1 MVNNG
6 ENILVEFDYQNITVI
21 DPNKIIDDNGR
32 VKERLI
38 NHEDL
43 VIYANLECNVV
54 PRTKLAVG
62 VPLDESLKTI
72 SVGKINFLNPGFKTF
87 LDDSYTDE
95 ITGKNTL
102 QGRGVN
108 QVNSNVKYAPNKSDN
123 YYVQQTLTSDG
134 QPGAVDNGL
143 LGITDISIT
152 YGTDFLPVIDMTLED
167 VKGRSLFEGGNNSP
181 YAAFFQLPYPM
192 FYLTIKGY
200 LGKAVRIPLMLYT
213 FTSSYDSNSGNFRVQ
228 LKFYSYKYSILSYIP
243 WGGMLAVPFMYSSI
257 IETKNETSTNQKSS
271 ETLVRSFSSGGYQ
284 KMKELYSEYKAKGL
298 IDENFPELT
307 IQQLQLRLNV
317 FLKNIYESFKKTN
330 LNLLNDID
338 DFEKNLE
345 LYRSEIVTYAD
356 SWTKTFLDEK
366 NPLIDNLG
374 RLNYLYKKEL
384 TDIFDADVRL
394 KGIILKY
401 NKLLENNKTLGKN
414 TPNSVPIDI
423 VCNSTSYCILI
434 SDIKS
439 TTDLDLKKTY
449 FQRTG
454 KEYPIGNQQI
464 TSDFEIEIGKEIK
477 GKDLYFYEGKNSFIE
492 KLNKIKEDFLKQ
504 KKSIEDGLTKSL
516 AESISA
522 SVDKGGIG
530 FEPTIRNVLAV
541 FFAQGEALLRLM
553 DDVHTKA
560 WNVREDRFRK
570 TAIFNNSTAS
580 SVDVKDLPENQ
591 TPVYPWPQIINKNDT
606 KKDGEKYELVYP
618 GDDSVATSLN
628 AFNPEIWPEV
638 EFIEEFIRGY
648 STRETKIPDPET
660 ISNSLVNPRR
670 LSLNSIEFPIGNDV
684 YGNTEEVKF
693 FFEMYERLIINS
705 FYERMNRDGV
715 YQYNIPFYTAEME
728 RLNIIDAL
736 GEDNP
741 YLSYKLKEYDLSDFL
756 SYLRDISN
764 QGQGPS
770 WQNYIRGEFNTPYI
784 RNDIK
789 NSFEILSSELL
800 ENNESKPS
808 LSIGNSDL
816 ITKYFTKN
824 VVVEN
829 FDFTDIY
836 PITDLSWIRN
846 YMAGAQNINFAIDTF
861 ITANVLN
868 YNETYKIVTNFDQS
882 QTSQKFPITNFVY
895 ETPNFT
901 QTLNLTNLKNFYENR
916 SFNKQYITEG
926 NVNYVNYNNN
936 LTATQTTSIL
946 NTPYFV
952 NAIQKG
958 VYEFRYN
965 SFNNY
970 PYKEAAYLFLNSLPL
985 TTTVEKYKTYEN
997 GVVKELDY
1005 VLATLKKYG
1014 AVHKLPYSWILK
1026 YGSVWHR
1033 YKTWVETGVDFLDD
1047 IWKDYDYAGNY
1058 DPITSAITKNY
1069 DLVIDGLPYKFVLQE
1084 DLTVGPLS
1092 KTVMNTGFYP
1102 KTLDDFNVFYQG
1114 VRVFD
1119 SSYEVNGT
1127 CKIAA
1132 TTNILEV
1139 LTISSP
1145 DLIPGS
1151 VLSGPNI
1158 ILGTTIL
1165 SQISG
1170 TIGGVGNYLISETY
1184 PTGLNVTNFKL
1195 ANVENIDYSS
1205 GDIQAA
1211 INDGS
1216 LYLNFDNNTVLSK
1229 FNGFDTFNVNRSLML
1244 KPWSCYAP
1252 IQNENFIYP
1261 LPSFGSPV
1269 NQIND
1274 ECFNNSGTIKKE
1286 LKNNPALFNGSIRNF
1301 WKAPNYGYFDDQK
1314 ISKPS
1319 PESYLKNIISES
1331 QPQENF
1337 SLNGQSSKYSKIDDV
1352 FGAFDKKALDILEKE
1367 FLLFSKSIY
1376 DYETTTSNNNEETQT
1391 QKDFRNF
1398 QGLMRLLMKV
1408 PKPKKTTPAEI
1419 IKEVQENQISVFESN
1434 FKNFMEYQV
1443 VLKYGNPSNFDKKL
1457 FYTFSNSFIQDPYTY
1472 NYYVTNSPNALPS
1485 SSNSVTLANSKL
1497 QYPNTWKTLETYV
1510 GFSEITLLKY
1520 SDSGS
1525 YITDFFIDMNVEF
1538 SEQNVINFAPIIKI
1552 YATQKLNDPSVDR
1565 TKFFNLMSEY
1575 ITKSEA
1581 YINTVLDLELT
1592 TIRKNIKTVV
1602 IKKEAKKVKADLEGE
1617 QTRYELYDM
1626 FKGLNDTW
1634 IAGGDY
1640 KTKTLFEDVL
1650 LFDRAS
1656 RDVGQ
1661 KIYVDVFK
1669 AKDTIDYGTYTNKM
1683 IDIVSTII
1691 TENNFTFFTLP
1702 AYANFYNVQDAS
1714 KNPTPSPE
1722 GSLEFA
1728 NTLFGTFTTLDY
1740 RETSSKFLC
1749 LYASKPSEHLALNDN
1764 VDYRFRDDAF
1774 DLRRASDCPLVEDQD
1789 GKQDW
1794 DRSNKVVGFNVDMG
1808 PQNQQIFKRFDVSQ
1822 EPGDPT
1828 TESLEMLNQMANLYR
1843 NRGGA
1848 SQSASLYN
1856 VYRNRSYK
1864 CSVDMLGNAM
1874 IQPMMYF
1881 NLRYVPMFS
1890 GPYMITKVT
1899 HRINDSGFDTSF
1911 DGQRQPF
1918 YSIPALDKYLQSL
1931 SNKIL
1936 VTLRQKIQEEDNRLS
1951 ETPENII
1958 SEKNSS
1964 VSYATSGIGSLST
1977 QNCSANLIR
1986 DYEDYVNITPTETS
2000 ETPKNV
2006 YKLLTEK
2013 INSQGL
2019 DSERAGL
2026 LRTFIFST
2034 IYIGSFNSPNFKSY
2048 NNNFS
2053 AIPLNI
2059 NWGGAN
2065 AYFETEYYCVDQGT
2079 NLKVPM
2085 AKFGSLEKFIDFM
2098 VNKYTGKVGTIE
2110 SYLDLTATTTEQIK
2124 TTIINA
2130 ITKTY
2135 IIDFPKNKST
2145 KVYDEMIESDRE
2157 KIKEKVTKSY
2167 NLLDS
2172 FK

>member
-21 DPNKIIDDNGR
+21 DPNKLVDNNGK
-32 VKERLI
+32 VSERLI

-43 VIYANLECNVV
+43 IMYANLECNVV

-87 LDDSYTDE
+87 LDDAYTDE

-152 YGTDFLPVIDMTLED
+152 YGTDFLPVIDVTLED
-167 VKGRSLFEGGNNSP
+167 VKGRALFEGGNNSP
-181 YAAFFQLPYPM
+181 YAAFFQLPYPI

-213 FTSSYDSNSGNFRVQ
+213 FTSSYDSSSGNFRVQ

-243 WGGMLAVPFMYSSI
+243 WGGMLAVPFMYRSV
-257 IETKNETSTNQKSS
+257 IETKNETQTNQTSS
-271 ETLVRSFSSGGYQ
+271 VTLDRSFSSGGYQ
-284 KMKELYSEYKAKGL
+284 KMKELYSEYKSKGL

-307 IQQLQLRLNV
+307 IQQLQRRLNI
-317 FLKNIYESFKKTN
+317 FLKTIYESFKKTN
-330 LNLLNDID
+330 MNILNDID

-345 LYRSEIVTYAD
+345 LYRSEVVTYTD
-356 SWTKTFLDEK
+356 SWVKTFLDEK
-366 NPLIDNLG
+366 NPYTDTLG

-384 TDIFDADVRL
+384 INIFDADVRL
-394 KGIILKY
+394 KALVLKY

-414 TPNSVPIDI
+414 TKNSVPIDI
-423 VCNSTSYCILI
+423 VCNSTSFCIFI
-434 SDIKS
+434 SSVKS
-439 TTDLDLKKTY
+439 TSDLDLKKTY

-454 KEYPIGNQQI
+454 NEYPIGNQQI
-464 TSDFEIEIGKEIK
+464 TSGFEVQIGKEIN
-477 GKDLYFYEGKNSFIE
+477 GKDLYFYEGKDSFIE
-492 KLNKIKEDFLKQ
+492 KINKIKEDFLKQ
-504 KKSIEDGLTKSL
+504 KKTIEDELTKDLSNR
-516 AESISA
+516 ISG
-522 SVDKGGIG
+522 SVADGGIG

-570 TAIFNNSTAS
+570 GAIFNNSTAS
-580 SVDVKDLPENQ
+580 SVDVKDLPESQ

-618 GDDSVATSLN
+618 GDDAVATSLN

-638 EFIEEFIRGY
+638 EFIEEFISGY
-648 STRETKIPDPET
+648 STRETQIPEPET
-660 ISNSLVNPRR
+660 ISNSLVNPKR

-684 YGNTEEVKF
+684 FANTEEVKF
-693 FFEMYERLIINS
+693 FYEMYERLLINS

-715 YQYNIPFYTAEME
+715 YQYNIPFYVAEME
-728 RLNIIDAL
+728 RLNIVEAL
-736 GEDNP
+736 GDDNP
-741 YLSYKLKEYDLSDFL
+741 YLSNKLKEYDLSDFL
-756 SYLRDISN
+756 SFLRDISN

-784 RNDIK
+784 KNDTK
-789 NSFEILSSELL
+789 KTFEIFNVEILD
-800 ENNESKPS
+800 NNESKPS
-808 LSIGNSDL
+808 LSVDNSDL
-816 ITKYFTKN
+816 ITKYFSKN

-829 FDFTDIY
+829 FDFPDIY
-836 PITDLSWIRN
+836 PLTNIGWIQN
-846 YMAGAQNINFAIDTF
+846 YMAGGSVINFPIDTF

-868 YNETYKIVTNFDQS
+868 YNEVYKSVTNFEQGS
-882 QTSQKFPITNFVY
+882 AVLKLPISNFNY
-895 ETPNFT
+895 EPTTFS
-901 QTLNLTNLKNFYENR
+901 QTLNLTNLKTFYESR

-926 NVNYVNYNNN
+926 NLNYINYTNN
-936 LTATQTTSIL
+936 LTAAQTTSIL

-965 SFNNY
+965 SFNQY
-970 PYKEAAYLFLNSLPL
+970 PYKEAAYLFLSSLPL
-985 TTTVEKYKTYEN
+985 TTTVERYKTYDN
-997 GVVKELDY
+997 GVIKELDY

-1014 AVHKLPYSWILK
+1014 AIHKLPYSWILK
-1026 YGSVWHR
+1026 YGGVWHR
-1033 YKTWVETGVDFLDD
+1033 YKTWIETGVDFLQD
-1047 IWKDYDYAGNY
+1047 IWGDFNYEGNY
-1058 DPITSAITKNY
+1058 DPITSAVTKNY
-1069 DLVIDGLPYKFVLQE
+1069 DLIIDGSPYKFVLQE

-1114 VRVFD
+1114 TRVFD
-1119 SSYEVNGT
+1119 STYEVSGT
-1127 CKIAA
+1127 CKVSA
-1132 TTNILEV
+1132 TTNILEIV
-1139 LTISSP
+1139 SITSP
-1145 DLIPGS
+1145 DLITGS
-1151 VLSGPNI
+1151 ILSGPNI

-1170 TIGGVGNYLISETY
+1170 TTGGAGKYLISETY
-1184 PTGLNVTNFKL
+1184 PTGLSLTDFKL

-1216 LYLNFDNNTVLSK
+1216 LYLNFDNNTVLTK
-1229 FNGFDTFNVNRSLML
+1229 LNGFDPLSSNRSLML
-1244 KPWSCYAP
+1244 KSWSCYAP
-1252 IQNENFIYP
+1252 VQDEEFIFP
-1261 LPSFGSPV
+1261 LPSFGAPT
-1269 NQIND
+1269 NQVGQ
-1274 ECFNNSGTIKKE
+1274 ECFNNIGNLKTE
-1286 LKNNPALFNGSIRNF
+1286 LKNNPALFNGSIRSF

-1314 ISKPS
+1314 VSIPS
-1319 PESYLKNIISES
+1319 PDAYLKNVLSEL
-1331 QPQENF
+1331 PTQENF
-1337 SLNGQSSKYSKIDDV
+1337 SINGKSSNYSKIDDM
-1352 FGAFDKKALDILEKE
+1352 FSAFDKDVLDTLEKE
-1367 FLLFSKSIY
+1367 FLLFSKSVY
-1376 DYETTTSNNNEETQT
+1376 DYETTLSPKNEELQS
-1391 QKDFRNF
+1391 QKDFKNF
-1398 QGLMRLLMKV
+1398 QALMRLLMKI
-1408 PKPKKTTPAEI
+1408 PKPTKTTASEI
-1419 IKEVQENQISVFESN
+1419 IQEVQENQITNFQSN

-1443 VLKYGNPSNFDKKL
+1443 VLKYGNPSNFNKRL
-1457 FYTFSNSFIQDPYTY
+1457 FYTFSNDFIQDPYSY
-1472 NYYVTNSPNALPS
+1472 NYYKTNSPNALPS
-1485 SSNSVTLANSKL
+1485 SSNTITLANSKL

-1510 GFSEITLLKY
+1510 GFSEITLLRY

-1525 YITDFFIDMNVEF
+1525 YITDFFIDINVEF

-1552 YATQKLNDPSVDR
+1552 YATQKLQDPSLNR
-1565 TKFFNLMSEY
+1565 TKFFTLMSNY
-1575 ITKSEA
+1575 ITKSET
-1581 YINTVLDLELT
+1581 YINTVLGLELT
-1592 TIRKNIKTVV
+1592 TVRKNLKSVT
-1602 IKKEAKKVKADLEGE
+1602 IKKESKKVKADLDGE

-1669 AKDTIDYGTYTNKM
+1669 AKDTIDYGSYKNKM

-1714 KNPTPSPE
+1714 KNPTPAPE

-1728 NTLFGTFTTLDY
+1728 NTLFGTFATLDY

-1749 LYASKPSEHLALNDN
+1749 LYASKPSEHLALNEN

-1828 TESLEMLNQMANLYR
+1828 TESLEMLNQMANLNR
-1843 NRGGA
+1843 NRAGA

-1899 HRINDSGFDTSF
+1899 HKINDSGFDTTF
-1911 DGQRQPF
+1911 EGQRQPF

-1931 SNKIL
+1931 STKIL
-1936 VTLRQKIQEEDNRLS
+1936 TSLRQKIQEEDNRLS
-1951 ETPENII
+1951 ETPENVKT
-1958 SEKNSS
+1958 EVNSS
-1964 VSYATSGIGSLST
+1964 VSYATSGIGTVST
-1977 QNCSANLIR
+1977 QSCSANLIR
-1986 DYEDYVNITPTETS
+1986 SYQDYVNITPTEMT
-2000 ETPKNV
+2000 TTFKNL
-2006 YKLLTEK
+2006 YDLLTQK
-2013 INSQGL
+2013 IKSQGL
-2019 DSERAGL
+2019 DSERSGL
-2026 LRTFIFST
+2026 LRAFIFST
-2034 IYIGSFNSPNFKSY
+2034 IYIGSFNSQNFKSVE
-2048 NNNFS
+2048 NNYA

-2059 NWGGAN
+2059 DWGGSAT
-2065 AYFETEYYCVDQGT
+2065 YFDSEYFCVDQGT

-2085 AKFGSLEKFIDFM
+2085 AKFSNLEKFLDFM
-2098 VNKYTGKVGTIE
+2098 INKYTGKLGSIE
-2110 SYLDLTATTTEQIK
+2110 SYLDKTATTDAQIK

-2130 ITKTY
+2130 VTKTY

-2145 KVYDEMIESDRE
+2145 KVYDEMIESDKE
-2157 KIKEKVTKSY
+2157 KIKEKITKSY
-2167 NLLDS
+2167 NLLES
-2172 FK
+2172 L